1 MAKRIDVMPNSKPQD
16 HKSLAKLLLGENFS
30 PLKMD
35 IHREFMEG
43 VKLLLA
49 NKKVIAS
56 KIGIGPDAYSVLF
69 DRESE
74 HTWIATWA
82 AKPSIFRKG
91 KTRAEAKEQLQ
102 KAAIKHIEGN
112 IDVNKIMKSKS
123 PRDHKNN

>member
-1 MAKRIDVMPNSKPQD
+1 MAKRIAVTPNSKPQD
-16 HKSLAKLLLGENFS
+16 YQSLAKLLLGEYFS
-30 PLKMD
+30 PQKLD
-35 IHREFMEG
+35 IHKEVMEG

-91 KTRAEAKEQLQ
+91 KTRTEAKEQLQ

-112 IDVNKIMKSKS
+112 IDVDKTMKNKSY
-123 PRDHKNN
+123 RDHKNN